1 MIDEN
6 KMREYIKKGARLV
19 LTMEDGTFITGYPK
33 RVLCMTFIDMGE
45 GVRVDEVKIERMEEA

>member
-1 MIDEN
+1 
-6 KMREYIKKGARLV
+6 MREYIKKGARLV